1 MPVRKVITRRSN
13 HFRTYIPSIKHGR
26 PTPCESMLEGAFI
39 RLCELSP
46 LVRSYEVQPSRETFC
61 LAQGEQ
67 TYTYTP
73 DLRVL
78 FTDGTEGWFEIK
90 PAARLAVDRVATRME
105 AAQRHFA
112 KSGRRFRVVTD
123 KWLEEEPRA
132 GNILEVMYHRREV
145 LTPVERER
153 FEREL
158 RAARPQKLGD
168 LCAALGEDNAWRL
181 IGLGVVGLNLEEA
194 ITSTS
199 TIYVEGGHR
208 HANLL
213 A

>member
-46 LVRSYEVQPSRETFC
+46 LVRSYEVQPSRETLR

-67 TYTYTP
+67 SYTP
-73 DLRVL
+73 DVRVQ
-78 FTDGTEGWFEIK
+78 FMDGTDGWFEIK
-90 PAARLAVDRVATRME
+90 PAARLAVARVAMRME
-105 AAQRHFA
+105 AAQHHFA
-112 KSGRRFRVVTD
+112 KSGRQFRVITD

-132 GNILEVMYHRREV
+132 GNILEVMYHRRGV
-145 LTPVERER
+145 LTPVERDR

-158 RAARPQKLGD
+158 RAARPQNLAD
-168 LCAALGEDNAWRL
+168 LCTVLGADDAWRL
-181 IGLGVVGLNLEEA
+181 IGLGIVGLHLEEQ

-199 TIYVEGGHR
+199 TVYLEGGHR